1 MPIEKI
7 CLGTLLMLLL
17 IVSQP
22 FSFDVVHFDAFLVD
36 FARVDRKRRD
46 ERADLSASNR
56 RTVDPG

>member
-1 MPIEKI
+1 
-7 CLGTLLMLLL
+7 MLLL

-22 FSFDVVHFDAFLVD
+22 FSFDVVRFDPPIDAFLVD
-36 FARVDRKRRD
+36 FARTDRERRD

>member
-1 MPIEKI
+1 
-7 CLGTLLMLLL
+7 MLLL

-22 FSFDVVHFDAFLVD
+22 LSFDVVRSDPPIGALLVD
-36 FARVDRKRRD
+36 YARTDRERRD